1 EALPVMRRIADIPE
15 VLPLAMV
22 APIARSRLAARPASF
37 AIIAALGLLC
47 CAALT
52 WGYFAR
58 SAQSERAKANLETA
72 SKLTHIAESI
82 SMTSREDYEAVRH
95 LQQWAVSL
103 DPQNASAQ
111 ARLTFAIVTGVLN
124 HWSDDVV
131 ADLHTADLALQ
142 AAIRVAPDSMLVR
155 GAQCHLLRAMRQFE
169 SAITLCGEAAKSFPD
184 YAFLHKEIGYNR
196 LMLGELDEAMDE
208 FREAD
213 RIAPDSRL
221 RWSWNHGM
229 GLISLI
235 P

>member
-82 SMTSREDYEAVRH
+82 SMTPREGYETLPQ
-95 LQQWAVSL
+95 LQQLSGNL
-103 DPQNASAQ
+103 EP
-111 ARLTFAIVTGVLN
+111 
-124 HWSDDVV
+124 
-131 ADLHTADLALQ
+131 
-142 AAIRVAPDSMLVR
+142 P
-155 GAQCHLLRAMRQFE
+155 
-169 SAITLCGEAAKSFPD
+169 K
-184 YAFLHKEIGYNR
+184 
-196 LMLGELDEAMDE
+196 
-208 FREAD
+208 
-213 RIAPDSRL
+213 
-221 RWSWNHGM
+221 
-229 GLISLI
+229 
-235 P
+235 